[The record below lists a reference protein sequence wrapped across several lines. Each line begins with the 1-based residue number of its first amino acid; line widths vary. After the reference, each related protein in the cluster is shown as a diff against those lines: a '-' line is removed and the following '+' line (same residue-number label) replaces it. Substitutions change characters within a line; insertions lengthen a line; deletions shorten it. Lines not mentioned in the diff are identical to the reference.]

1 MNTTCFMTFYFRG
14 GSNRDKLLCM
24 NTTCFMTFYFRG
36 GGNRDKILCVNTT
49 YVQCFIVCFSVIS
62 PLFRNQD
69 YTFLSSS

>member
-1 MNTTCFMTFYFRG
+1 
-14 GSNRDKLLCM
+14 M

-36 GGNRDKILCVNTT
+36 GGNRDKLLCVNTT

-69 YTFLSSS
+69 YTFLPSS